1 MYYFWCDS
9 CINTNDDAI
18 ANIKEKITELE
29 VSINESKQ
37 NLTSA
42 HQQLAEVVDEMR
54 FAYPEE
60 LGNINEYEYCYKQFQ
75 ASVNAI
81 KLYEI
86 MESFKERLRRDY
98 RKFPEEV
105 FEKIMKHSKKL
116 KQRSDL
122 KQSEVENV
130 TCDKPENIN
139 EKDVINLEN
148 SITNYQS
155 ASVYLNIFS
164 TQNNYLIDLKKKLEN
179 LVKKHSEE

>member
-1 MYYFWCDS
+1 
-9 CINTNDDAI
+9 
-18 ANIKEKITELE
+18 
-29 VSINESKQ
+29 
-37 NLTSA
+37 
-42 HQQLAEVVDEMR
+42 
-54 FAYPEE
+54 
-60 LGNINEYEYCYKQFQ
+60 
-75 ASVNAI
+75 
-81 KLYEI
+81 

-122 KQSEVENV
+122 SQSKVENM
-130 TCDKPENIN
+130 TCNKPKNIDAN
-139 EKDVINLEN
+139 DVINLEN

-179 LVKKHSEE
+179 LVKNRSVG